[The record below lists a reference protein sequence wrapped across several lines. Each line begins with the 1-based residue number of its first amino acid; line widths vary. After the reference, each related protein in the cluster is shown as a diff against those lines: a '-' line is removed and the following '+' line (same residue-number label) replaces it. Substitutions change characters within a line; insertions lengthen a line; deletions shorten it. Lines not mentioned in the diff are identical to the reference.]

1 MTKVIDIHMHLGDI
15 FHDNKNITFK
25 TNIKKGDYPDP
36 FLEIEE
42 SGYTKPIVVENAEDM
57 QRLIDSGQFRSWEA
71 TLENCAAEMDKYG
84 YTYCVALPIW
94 PNTTFEEYLAASKLD
109 ARIIAFTTPDFSL
122 PVPEM
127 QAKLKKDLKRG
138 ARGVKLHP
146 IIQNIPLYDERMLA
160 AAEAVGEEGWPICTH
175 VGCTPYYG
183 ESSPWVGHHCPA
195 YGALPDFYNFCRQL
209 PNDYIIIGAHRNNTI
224 EDFAENVGDMP
235 NVMTD
240 TSMCNAGMMRK
251 GVEMIGPD
259 RLMFGTD
266 YPFGTLGNSLAEL
279 KKAFADEPQVLEKV
293 AYGNAARILKL

>member
-1 MTKVIDIHMHLGDI
+1 MKVIDIHMHLGDI

-42 SGYTKPIVVENAEDM
+42 SGYTKPIVVESKEDM
-57 QRLIDSGQFRSWEA
+57 QRLIDSGQYRSWEA
-71 TLENCAAEMDKYG
+71 TLENCAVEMDKFG
-84 YTYCVALPIW
+84 YTYVVALPIW

-109 ARIIAFTTPDFSL
+109 QRVIAFTTPDFSL
-122 PVPEM
+122 PIPEM
-127 QAKLKKDLKRG
+127 QAKLKKDIARG

-146 IIQNIPLYDERMLA
+146 IIQNIPLYDERMIA
-160 AAEAVGEEGWPICTH
+160 AAEAVGEEGWPVCTH

-183 ESSPWVGHHCPA
+183 ENSPWVTHHCPA
-195 YGALPDFYNFCRQL
+195 YGALEDFYKFCRQL
-209 PNDYIIIGAHRNNTI
+209 PKDFIIIGAHCNNII

-240 TSMCNAGMMRK
+240 TSMCNADMMRK
-251 GVEMIGPD
+251 GVEMIEPD

-279 KKAFADEPQVLEKV
+279 KKAFADELEVLEKV
-293 AYGNAARILKL
+293 AYSNAARILKL